1 LIAAQVLI
9 WFARRGIRMFH
20 PVGQDKVADEIVS
33 QIERLVLEGVL
44 RPGDQLP
51 AERDLAG
58 QFGVS
63 RPTLRQA
70 LGELEATGLL
80 VARQG
85 GGTFVADVMR
95 SVFADPIIGLFGKHE
110 KATADYLEFRTGVE
124 AMAAH
129 WAALRATDADREI
142 LTSVMQKMESAH
154 LLANSDEE
162 ARLDVE
168 LHIAVS
174 DASHNIV
181 LIQSLRS
188 IYNLLQHGVFYNRH
202 LLYNYRDGREDLL
215 AQHRT
220 IYEAVMARDPDAA
233 EAAVRAHM
241 DFVERVWR
249 ESDADAQRQQTASK
263 RLGRFKTSR

>member
-1 LIAAQVLI
+1 
-9 WFARRGIRMFH
+9 MFH
-20 PVGQDKVADEIVS
+20 PVGQDKVADEIVE

-70 LGELEATGLL
+70 LAELEGSGLL

-85 GGTFVADVMR
+85 GGTYVADVMR
-95 SVFADPIIGLFGKHE
+95 SVFAEPIIGLFGKHE
-110 KATADYLEFRTGVE
+110 KATSDYLEFRAGIE
-124 AMAAH
+124 AMAAR
-129 WAALRATDADREI
+129 WAAMRATAADREI
-142 LTSVMQKMESAH
+142 LSSIMRKMEQAH
-154 LLANSDEE
+154 ELENPDEE

-202 LLYNYRDGREDLL
+202 LLYGYKNGRSQLL
-215 AQHRT
+215 KQHRA
-220 IYEAVMARDPDAA
+220 IFDAVMSRDPDSA
-233 EAAVRAHM
+233 EQAVRNHM
-241 DFVERVWR
+241 EFVGRAWR
-249 ESDADAQRQQTASK
+249 ESDAEAQRELTAAK
-263 RLGRFKTSR
+263 RLNRLKSTRKLAPEREAD

>member
-1 LIAAQVLI
+1 
-9 WFARRGIRMFH
+9 MFH
-20 PVGQDKVADEIVS
+20 PVDQDKVSDEIVQ
-33 QIERLVLEGVL
+33 QIEQLILEGVL

-51 AERDLAG
+51 AERELAG

-70 LGELEATGLL
+70 LAKLESSGLL

-85 GGTFVADVMR
+85 GGTYIADVMR
-95 SVFADPIIGLFGKHE
+95 SVFAEPIIGLFGKHE
-110 KATADYLEFRTGVE
+110 KATADYLEFRTGNEV
-124 AMAAH
+124 MAAR
-129 WAALRATDADREI
+129 WAAERATAADREI
-142 LTSVMQKMESAH
+142 LTAIMHRMEEAH
-154 LLANSDEE
+154 DMEDPGEE

-202 LLYNYRDGREDLL
+202 LLYGFRNGRDELL
-215 AQHRT
+215 AQHRA
-220 IYEAVMARDPDAA
+220 IYDAVMARDPDAA
-233 EAAVRAHM
+233 EAAVRTHLH
-241 DFVERVWR
+241 FVSKAWR
-249 ESDADAQRQQTASK
+249 ESDAEAQRELTAAK
-263 RLGRFKTSR
+263 RLNRLKSSRSIAPEREPG

>member
-1 LIAAQVLI
+1 
-9 WFARRGIRMFH
+9 MFH
-20 PVGQDKVADEIVS
+20 PVGQDRVADEIVS

-44 RPGDQLP
+44 RPGDKLP
-51 AERDLAG
+51 AERELAG

-70 LGELEATGLL
+70 LSDLEASGLL

-85 GGTFVADVMR
+85 GGTYVADVMR
-95 SVFADPIIGLFGKHE
+95 SVFAEPIIGLFGKHE
-110 KATADYLEFRTGVE
+110 KATADYLEFRAGIE
-124 AMAAH
+124 AMAAR
-129 WAALRATDADREI
+129 WAAMRATEADREI
-142 LTSVMQKMESAH
+142 LTSIMHKMEQAH
-154 LLANSDEE
+154 TLADPEEE

-202 LLYNYRDGREDLL
+202 LLYGYKSGRNDLL
-215 AQHRT
+215 AQHRA
-220 IYEAVMARDPDAA
+220 IYDAVMARGPDAA

-241 DFVERVWR
+241 DFVEQAWR
-249 ESDADAQRQQTASK
+249 ESDAEAQREQTAAK
-263 RLGRFKTSR
+263 RLGRLKAAAPALAPVRDAG

>member
-1 LIAAQVLI
+1 
-9 WFARRGIRMFH
+9 MFH
-20 PVGQDKVADEIVS
+20 PVGQDKVSGEIVE

-70 LGELEATGLL
+70 LAELEQSGLL

-85 GGTFVADVMR
+85 GGTYVADVMR
-95 SVFADPIIGLFGKHE
+95 SVFAEPIIGLFGKHE
-110 KATADYLEFRTGVE
+110 KATADYLEFRAGIE
-124 AMAAH
+124 AMAAR
-129 WAALRATDADREI
+129 WAAERATQADREI
-142 LTSVMQKMESAH
+142 IGSIMRNMEKAH
-154 LLANSDEE
+154 SLEVADEE

-168 LHIAVS
+168 LHIAIS

-202 LLYNYRDGREDLL
+202 LLYGFRNGRDELL
-215 AQHRT
+215 AQHRA
-220 IYEAVMARDPDAA
+220 IHDAVMARDPGAA
-233 EAAVRAHM
+233 EAAVRRHIDYVGRA
-241 DFVERVWR
+241 WR
-249 ESDADAQRQQTASK
+249 DSDAEAQRELTAAK
-263 RLGRFKTSR
+263 RLSRLRAGKPAGGNGHG

>member
-1 LIAAQVLI
+1 
-9 WFARRGIRMFH
+9 MFH
-20 PVGQDKVADEIVS
+20 QVGQDKVSDEIVQ

-51 AERDLAG
+51 AERELAG

-70 LGELEATGLL
+70 LTELEGSGLL

-85 GGTFVADVMR
+85 GGTYVADVMR
-95 SVFADPIIGLFGKHE
+95 SVFAEPIIGLFAKHE
-110 KATADYLEFRTGVE
+110 KATADYLEFRAGIE
-124 AMAAH
+124 AMAAR
-129 WAALRATDADREI
+129 WAAERATQADREI
-142 LTSVMQKMESAH
+142 LSAIMRKMEQAH
-154 LLANSDEE
+154 ELDNPEEE

-202 LLYNYRDGREDLL
+202 LLYGYRNGRDELL
-215 AQHRT
+215 AQHRA
-220 IYEAVMARDPDAA
+220 IYDAVMARDGDAA
-233 EAAVRAHM
+233 ELAVRHHLK
-241 DFVERVWR
+241 FVAQAWR
-249 ESDADAQRQQTASK
+249 DSDAEAQRQLTAAK
-263 RLGRFKTSR
+263 RLGRLKNDRTANTQRNQA

>member
-1 LIAAQVLI
+1 
-9 WFARRGIRMFH
+9 MFH
-20 PVGQDKVADEIVS
+20 PVGQDKVSDEIVE

-51 AERDLAG
+51 AERDLAS

-70 LGELEATGLL
+70 LAELEQSGLL

-85 GGTFVADVMR
+85 GGTYVADVMR
-95 SVFADPIIGLFGKHE
+95 SVFAEPIIGLFGKHE
-110 KATADYLEFRTGVE
+110 KATADYLEFRAGIE
-124 AMAAH
+124 AMAAR
-129 WAALRATDADREI
+129 WAAERATPADREI
-142 LTSVMQKMESAH
+142 LTSIMRNMERAH
-154 LLANSDEE
+154 GLEDADEE

-202 LLYNYRDGREDLL
+202 LLYGYRNGRDELL
-215 AQHRT
+215 AQHRA
-220 IYEAVMARDPDAA
+220 IYDAVMARDADAA
-233 EAAVRAHM
+233 EAAVRRHIDYVGRA
-241 DFVERVWR
+241 WR
-249 ESDADAQRQQTASK
+249 ESDAEAQREMTAAK
-263 RLGRFKTSR
+263 RLDRLRTGKPAGWNGRD

>member
-1 LIAAQVLI
+1 
-9 WFARRGIRMFH
+9 MFH
-20 PVGQDKVADEIVS
+20 PVGQDKVSDEIVH
-33 QIERLVLEGVL
+33 QIEQLVLEGVL

-51 AERDLAG
+51 AERELAG

-70 LGELEATGLL
+70 LAELEQAGLL

-85 GGTFVADVMR
+85 GGTYVADVMR
-95 SVFADPIIGLFGKHE
+95 SVFAEPIIGLFGKHE
-110 KATADYLEFRTGVE
+110 KATADYLEFRAGIE
-124 AMAAH
+124 AMAAR
-129 WAALRATDADREI
+129 WAAERATPADREI
-142 LTSVMQKMESAH
+142 LTAIMRRMEQAH
-154 LLANSDEE
+154 ELEDPGEE

-202 LLYNYRDGREDLL
+202 LLYGFRNGREELL
-215 AQHRT
+215 AQHRA
-220 IYEAVMARDPDAA
+220 IYNAVMARDPDGA
-233 EAAVRAHM
+233 EAAVRAHL
-241 DFVERVWR
+241 DHVGRAWR
-249 ESDADAQRQQTASK
+249 DSDAEAQREMTAVK
-263 RLGRFKTSR
+263 RLNRFKSSRSPVSGREPG